1 MSRADIFKRKER
13 EVTADS
19 IVKDSVNAADA
30 LNNIYGKGRSNKTVS
45 ENRTQKEFEK
55 TDEALRDV
63 ETAKQQKGGE
73 EPEEQ
78 VREIP
83 RYENREVR
91 HRTSNDRATER
102 EAERRRDI
110 ERRRAEAARRALER
124 DRIRKE
130 ERMREE
136 RLADRKEYAMIHD
149 MTEQVLCQTYKVPG
163 TNISYDDAAIM
174 ARNNIRDSAELTG
187 ISLEDDGFANSVEE
201 VQAMMKGYVFN
212 GVPDIEEVYTI
223 ANERNYGADV
233 VAQAYV
239 NVLKEVDIN
248 QNIQALTRIDEKFC
262 FDHQAF
268 ETQFDYIR
276 EHDGAADHVL
286 DKVEMELG
294 REREQK
300 RYKKKTN

>member
-130 ERMREE
+130 ERLREE
-136 RLADRKEYAMIHD
+136 RLADRKEDAMIHD
-149 MTEQVLCQTYKVPG
+149 MTEQVLGQTYKVPG

-212 GVPDIEEVYTI
+212 GVPDIGDVYTI
-223 ANERNYGADV
+223 ANESNYGADV

-294 REREQK
+294 RERE
-300 RYKKKTN
+300 

>member
-130 ERMREE
+130 ERLREE
-136 RLADRKEYAMIHD
+136 RLADRKEDAMIHD
-149 MTEQVLCQTYKVPG
+149 MTEQVLGQTYKVPG

-212 GVPDIEEVYTI
+212 GVPDIEEFYTI

-276 EHDGAADHVL
+276 EHDGATDHVL

-294 REREQK
+294 RERE
-300 RYKKKTN
+300 

>member
-19 IVKDSVNAADA
+19 IVKDSVNTADA

-83 RYENREVR
+83 RYENREAR

-130 ERMREE
+130 ERLREE
-136 RLADRKEYAMIHD
+136 RLADRREDAMVHD
-149 MTEQVLCQTYKVPG
+149 MTEQVLGQTYKVPG

-223 ANERNYGADV
+223 AN
-233 VAQAYV
+233 V

-294 REREQK
+294 RERE
-300 RYKKKTN
+300 

>member
-55 TDEALRDV
+55 TDEALRDI

-83 RYENREVR
+83 RYKNREAR

-130 ERMREE
+130 ERLREE
-136 RLADRKEYAMIHD
+136 RLADRREDAMVHD
-149 MTEQVLCQTYKVPG
+149 MTEQVLGQTYKVPG

-201 VQAMMKGYVFN
+201 VQSMMKGYVFN
-212 GVPDIEEVYTI
+212 GVPDIEEVHTI

-276 EHDGAADHVL
+276 ERDGAADHVL

-294 REREQK
+294 RERE
-300 RYKKKTN
+300 

>member
-91 HRTSNDRATER
+91 HRTSNDRANER

-110 ERRRAEAARRALER
+110 ERRRAEAALRALER

-130 ERMREE
+130 ERLREE
-136 RLADRKEYAMIHD
+136 KLADRREDAMIHD
-149 MTEQVLCQTYKVPG
+149 MTEQVLGQTYKVPG

-212 GVPDIEEVYTI
+212 GVPDIGEVYTI

-294 REREQK
+294 RERE
-300 RYKKKTN
+300 

>member
-83 RYENREVR
+83 RYENREAR

-124 DRIRKE
+124 DRIHKE
-130 ERMREE
+130 ERLREE
-136 RLADRKEYAMIHD
+136 RLADRREDAMVHD
-149 MTEQVLCQTYKVPG
+149 MTEQVLGQTYKVPG

-212 GVPDIEEVYTI
+212 GVPDIEEAYTI

-294 REREQK
+294 RERE
-300 RYKKKTN
+300 

>member
-91 HRTSNDRATER
+91 HRTSNDRANER

-130 ERMREE
+130 ERLREE
-136 RLADRKEYAMIHD
+136 RLADRKEDAMIHD
-149 MTEQVLCQTYKVPG
+149 MTEQVLGQTYNCLLYTSP
-163 TNISYDDAAIM
+163 SP
-174 ARNNIRDSAELTG
+174 RD
-187 ISLEDDGFANSVEE
+187 
-201 VQAMMKGYVFN
+201 
-212 GVPDIEEVYTI
+212 
-223 ANERNYGADV
+223 
-233 VAQAYV
+233 
-239 NVLKEVDIN
+239 
-248 QNIQALTRIDEKFC
+248 
-262 FDHQAF
+262 
-268 ETQFDYIR
+268 
-276 EHDGAADHVL
+276 
-286 DKVEMELG
+286 
-294 REREQK
+294 
-300 RYKKKTN
+300 

>member
-19 IVKDSVNAADA
+19 FVKDSINAADA
-30 LNNIYGKGRSNKTVS
+30 NNIYGKGRSNKTVS

-78 VREIP
+78 VRETP

-91 HRTSNDRATER
+91 HRTSNNRATER
-102 EAERRRDI
+102 ETERRRDI
-110 ERRRAEAARRALER
+110 ERRRAEAACRALGR

-130 ERMREE
+130 EQLREE
-136 RLADRKEYAMIHD
+136 RLADRREAAMVHD
-149 MTEQVLCQTYKVPG
+149 MTEQVLGQTYKVPG

-212 GVPDIEEVYTI
+212 GVPDIEEVYTMTKDKD
-223 ANERNYGADV
+223 ADV
-233 VAQAYV
+233 IAQAYV

-276 EHDGAADHVL
+276 EHDGAADRVL

-294 REREQK
+294 RERE
-300 RYKKKTN
+300 

>member
-1 MSRADIFKRKER
+1 MSRADIFKRKEC

-83 RYENREVR
+83 RYENREAR

-130 ERMREE
+130 ERLREE
-136 RLADRKEYAMIHD
+136 RLADRREDAMVHD
-149 MTEQVLCQTYKVPG
+149 MTEQVLGQTYKVPG

-212 GVPDIEEVYTI
+212 GVPDIEEVYII

-294 REREQK
+294 RERE
-300 RYKKKTN
+300 

>member
-19 IVKDSVNAADA
+19 FVKDSINAADA
-30 LNNIYGKGRSNKTVS
+30 NNIYGKGRSNKTVS

-91 HRTSNDRATER
+91 HRTSNDRANER

-130 ERMREE
+130 ERLREE
-136 RLADRKEYAMIHD
+136 KLADRREDAMIHD
-149 MTEQVLCQTYKVPG
+149 MTEQVLGQTYKVPG

-294 REREQK
+294 RERE
-300 RYKKKTN
+300 

>member
-45 ENRTQKEFEK
+45 ENRAQKEFEK

-73 EPEEQ
+73 EPEGQ

-91 HRTSNDRATER
+91 HRTSNDRAAER

-130 ERMREE
+130 EHLREE
-136 RLADRKEYAMIHD
+136 RLADRREDAMVHD
-149 MTEQVLCQTYKVPG
+149 MTEQVLGQTYKVPG

-286 DKVEMELG
+286 DKIEMELG
-294 REREQK
+294 RERE
-300 RYKKKTN
+300 

>member
-91 HRTSNDRATER
+91 HRTSNDRANER

-130 ERMREE
+130 ERLREE
-136 RLADRKEYAMIHD
+136 KLADRREDAMIHD
-149 MTEQVLCQTYKVPG
+149 MTEQVLGQTYKVPG

-239 NVLKEVDIN
+239 NVLKGLI
-248 QNIQALTRIDEKFC
+248 I
-262 FDHQAF
+262 
-268 ETQFDYIR
+268 
-276 EHDGAADHVL
+276 
-286 DKVEMELG
+286 
-294 REREQK
+294 
-300 RYKKKTN
+300 

>member
-45 ENRTQKEFEK
+45 ENRAQKEFEK

-83 RYENREVR
+83 RYENREIR
-91 HRTSNDRATER
+91 HRTSNDRAAER

-130 ERMREE
+130 ERLREE
-136 RLADRKEYAMIHD
+136 RLADRREDAMVHD
-149 MTEQVLCQTYKVPG
+149 MTEQVLGQTYKVPG

-212 GVPDIEEVYTI
+212 GVPDIKEVYTI

-294 REREQK
+294 RERE
-300 RYKKKTN
+300 

>member
-83 RYENREVR
+83 RYENREVKR
-91 HRTSNDRATER
+91 RTSNDRATER
-102 EAERRRDI
+102 ETERRRDI

-124 DRIRKE
+124 DRISKE
-130 ERMREE
+130 ERLREE
-136 RLADRKEYAMIHD
+136 RLADRREDAIVHD
-149 MTEQVLCQTYKVPG
+149 MTEQVLGQTYKVPG

-174 ARNNIRDSAELTG
+174 AKNNIRDSAELTG

-212 GVPDIEEVYTI
+212 GVPDIGEVYTI

-294 REREQK
+294 RERE
-300 RYKKKTN
+300 

>member
-55 TDEALRDV
+55 TDEALRDI

-83 RYENREVR
+83 RYKNREAR

-130 ERMREE
+130 ERLREE
-136 RLADRKEYAMIHD
+136 RLADRREDAMVHD
-149 MTEQVLCQTYKVPG
+149 MTEQVLGQTYKVPG

-212 GVPDIEEVYTI
+212 GVPDIEEVHTI

-294 REREQK
+294 RERE
-300 RYKKKTN
+300 

>member
-83 RYENREVR
+83 RYENRGVR

-130 ERMREE
+130 ERLREE
-136 RLADRKEYAMIHD
+136 RLADRKEDAMIHD
-149 MTEQVLCQTYKVPG
+149 MTEQVLGQTYKVPG

-212 GVPDIEEVYTI
+212 GVPDIGEVYTI

-294 REREQK
+294 RERE
-300 RYKKKTN
+300 

>member
-55 TDEALRDV
+55 TYEALRDI

-83 RYENREVR
+83 RYENREIR
-91 HRTSNDRATER
+91 HRTSNDRAAER

-130 ERMREE
+130 ERLREE
-136 RLADRKEYAMIHD
+136 RLADRREDAMVHD
-149 MTEQVLCQTYKVPG
+149 MTEQVLGQTYKVPG
-163 TNISYDDAAIM
+163 TNIS
-174 ARNNIRDSAELTG
+174 
-187 ISLEDDGFANSVEE
+187 
-201 VQAMMKGYVFN
+201 
-212 GVPDIEEVYTI
+212 
-223 ANERNYGADV
+223 
-233 VAQAYV
+233 
-239 NVLKEVDIN
+239 
-248 QNIQALTRIDEKFC
+248 
-262 FDHQAF
+262 
-268 ETQFDYIR
+268 
-276 EHDGAADHVL
+276 
-286 DKVEMELG
+286 
-294 REREQK
+294 
-300 RYKKKTN
+300 

>member
-55 TDEALRDV
+55 TDEALRDI

-83 RYENREVR
+83 RYKNREAR

-110 ERRRAEAARRALER
+110 ERRRAEAARRALEC

-130 ERMREE
+130 ERLREE
-136 RLADRKEYAMIHD
+136 RLADRREDAMVHD
-149 MTEQVLCQTYKVPG
+149 MTEQVLGQTYKVPG

-212 GVPDIEEVYTI
+212 GVPDIEEVHTI

-294 REREQK
+294 RERE
-300 RYKKKTN
+300 

>member
-1 MSRADIFKRKER
+1 MSRADIFKRKEC

-83 RYENREVR
+83 RYENREAR

-130 ERMREE
+130 ERLREE
-136 RLADRKEYAMIHD
+136 RLADRREDAMVHD
-149 MTEQVLCQTYKVPG
+149 MTEQVLGQTYKVPG

-212 GVPDIEEVYTI
+212 GVPDIGEVYTI

-294 REREQK
+294 RERE
-300 RYKKKTN
+300 

>member
-83 RYENREVR
+83 RYENREVKR
-91 HRTSNDRATER
+91 RTSNDRATER
-102 EAERRRDI
+102 ETERRRDI

-130 ERMREE
+130 EQLREE
-136 RLADRKEYAMIHD
+136 RLEDRREDAMVHD
-149 MTEQVLCQTYKVPG
+149 MTEQVLGQTYKVPG

-174 ARNNIRDSAELTG
+174 AKNNIRDSAELTG

-223 ANERNYGADV
+223 ANERNHGADV

-294 REREQK
+294 RERE
-300 RYKKKTN
+300 

>member
-130 ERMREE
+130 ERLREE
-136 RLADRKEYAMIHD
+136 RLADRKEDAMIHD
-149 MTEQVLCQTYKVPG
+149 MTEQVLGQTYKVPG

-212 GVPDIEEVYTI
+212 GVPDIGEVYTI

-248 QNIQALTRIDEKFC
+248 QNIQALTRIDEKFY

-294 REREQK
+294 RERE
-300 RYKKKTN
+300 

>member
-91 HRTSNDRATER
+91 HRTSNDRANER

-130 ERMREE
+130 ERLREE
-136 RLADRKEYAMIHD
+136 KLADRREDAMIHD
-149 MTEQVLCQTYKVPG
+149 MTEQVLGQTYKVPG

-223 ANERNYGADV
+223 ANERNYGTDV

-294 REREQK
+294 RERE
-300 RYKKKTN
+300 

>member
-130 ERMREE
+130 ERLREE
-136 RLADRKEYAMIHD
+136 RLADRKEDAMIHD
-149 MTEQVLCQTYKVPG
+149 MTEQVLGQTYKVPG

-212 GVPDIEEVYTI
+212 GVPDSEEVYTI

-294 REREQK
+294 RERE
-300 RYKKKTN
+300 

>member
-1 MSRADIFKRKER
+1 M
-13 EVTADS
+13 V
-19 IVKDSVNAADA
+19 
-30 LNNIYGKGRSNKTVS
+30 
-45 ENRTQKEFEK
+45 
-55 TDEALRDV
+55 
-63 ETAKQQKGGE
+63 
-73 EPEEQ
+73 
-78 VREIP
+78 
-83 RYENREVR
+83 
-91 HRTSNDRATER
+91 
-102 EAERRRDI
+102 
-110 ERRRAEAARRALER
+110 
-124 DRIRKE
+124 
-130 ERMREE
+130 
-136 RLADRKEYAMIHD
+136 HD
-149 MTEQVLCQTYKVPG
+149 MTEQVLGQTYKVPG
-163 TNISYDDAAIM
+163 TNISYDDAVIM

-294 REREQK
+294 RERE
-300 RYKKKTN
+300 

>member
-1 MSRADIFKRKER
+1 MSRANIFKRKER

-83 RYENREVR
+83 RYENREAR

-110 ERRRAEAARRALER
+110 ERRRAETARRALER

-130 ERMREE
+130 ERLREE
-136 RLADRKEYAMIHD
+136 K
-149 MTEQVLCQTYKVPG
+149 TQW
-163 TNISYDDAAIM
+163 
-174 ARNNIRDSAELTG
+174 
-187 ISLEDDGFANSVEE
+187 F
-201 VQAMMKGYVFN
+201 
-212 GVPDIEEVYTI
+212 TI
-223 ANERNYGADV
+223 
-233 VAQAYV
+233 
-239 NVLKEVDIN
+239 
-248 QNIQALTRIDEKFC
+248 
-262 FDHQAF
+262 
-268 ETQFDYIR
+268 
-276 EHDGAADHVL
+276 
-286 DKVEMELG
+286 
-294 REREQK
+294 
-300 RYKKKTN
+300 

>member
-102 EAERRRDI
+102 EAERRIDI

-130 ERMREE
+130 ERLREE
-136 RLADRKEYAMIHD
+136 RLADRKEDAMIHD
-149 MTEQVLCQTYKVPG
+149 MTEQVLGQTYKVPG

-212 GVPDIEEVYTI
+212 GVPDIGEVYTI

-294 REREQK
+294 RERE
-300 RYKKKTN
+300 

>member
-91 HRTSNDRATER
+91 HRTSNDRANER

-130 ERMREE
+130 ERLREE
-136 RLADRKEYAMIHD
+136 KLADRREDAMIHD
-149 MTEQVLCQTYKVPG
+149 MTEQVLGQTYKVPG

-223 ANERNYGADV
+223 ANERNYGEDV

-294 REREQK
+294 RERG
-300 RYKKKTN
+300 